1 MRRPAHTNKSSLR
14 SHLIQLSDKKIHSF
28 EERVAEICDHKN
40 FAFRDSLLHTICAS
54 LIRSYTHEI
63 ERSRQLFHMMSTFD
77 LKKGQN
83 VSDFRKAMVRLYD
96 HLKSQDLVQSYGPIC
111 ERFADTPMDT
121 DDHRPFHFFFVTTFK
136 SQKQCDDAYAY
147 INRPGSEVARLHGAM
162 MSKVADDAVFSCWAE
177 RTEA

>member
-1 MRRPAHTNKSSLR
+1 MLAYKSSLR
-14 SHLIQLSDKKIHSF
+14 SHFIQFSDQIIALKKNVLLKYVITIILLF
-28 EERVAEICDHKN
+28 VI
-40 FAFRDSLLHTICAS
+40 LHTICAS

-63 ERSRQLFHMMSTFD
+63 EGSRQLFHMMSTFD

-96 HLKSQDLVQSYGPIC
+96 HLRSQDLVQSYGPIC

-121 DDHRPFHFFFVTTFK
+121 DDNRFLNFFFVTTFK

-147 INRPGSEVARLHGAM
+147 INRPGSEVARIHGAM